1 MKEINTN
8 KIEQAL
14 AMYTETVSPSQ
25 DMLVNILNQIP
36 EKENAY
42 EGRVIRS
49 PYIWLAFKKYAPVF
63 VIALVLIPVF
73 DSYNSSSFYNIDE
86 SVEAFQINLD
96 NLDYEASLNDYN

>member
-1 MKEINTN
+1 MKENNTN
-8 KIEQAL
+8 KIERAL
-14 AMYTETVSPSQ
+14 TMYTETVSPSQ

-49 PYIWLAFKKYAPVF
+49 PYIWVAFRKYAYVF
-63 VIALVLIPVF
+63 LFAIVLLPAYTT
-73 DSYNSSSFYNIDE
+73 YNSDSFYNTDE

-96 NLDYEASLNDYN
+96 NEDYRASLNDYN